1 MPALTSM
8 SSGTRAILLGAAV
21 AVFSVGLLGTGA
33 TPPQSTTRAL
43 VRGRATPTSESLY
56 RESWAVIIGI
66 DAYKR
71 WPRLTYAAADAR
83 AIRDALV
90 TRFQF
95 QPSHV
100 TLLLNEQATKA
111 NILEALGD
119 RLDQRRVHREDR
131 VFVFFAGHGAT
142 RALPSGGALGYIIP
156 VDADLEHYT
165 STAIS
170 MTNFRDISDQIPAKH
185 VLFVIDACYGGL
197 ALMRGGTAYR
207 DEVTRRVARQ
217 MLTAGGANEQVADN
231 GPRGHSIFT
240 WTLLQ
245 ALEGRADANRDGYV
259 TASEIYAFVGP
270 GVSELSKQTPAFG
283 WMAGSEGGDFV
294 FTLPPQTELL
304 DDQSAQLD
312 DDAIKLNA
320 EIERLRAEVAEKQR
334 RNEQL
339 KSELSSARS
348 NATATAP
355 PPGAASPA
363 APPVAT
369 PRAAAAASDRGMAL
383 FRERR
388 YAEALVAFQEAAALA
403 PNSVVD
409 VSNAG
414 YMYYK
419 LGKYE
424 EAVQW
429 LQRAIVIDPK
439 RAITYGNLGYSYIGL
454 KRYADARAALRK
466 YLELRSTGR
475 TADMVRATLKE
486 IEGK

>member
-1 MPALTSM
+1 MRA
-8 SSGTRAILLGAAV
+8 GARAILVGATA
-21 AVFSVGLLGTGA
+21 AVFSVGLLGAGGSL
-33 TPPQSTTRAL
+33 PQSATRAL
-43 VRGRATPTSESLY
+43 VRARATPAAESLY

-66 DAYKR
+66 DAYRR

-83 AIRDALV
+83 AIRELLV

-100 TLLLNEQATKA
+100 TLLLDEQATKA

-142 RALPSGGALGYIIP
+142 RALPNGGALGYIIP

-197 ALMRGGTAYR
+197 ALMRGGSAYR

-294 FTLPPQTELL
+294 FTLPPQAELL

-312 DDAIKLNA
+312 DEAIRLNA

-334 RNEQL
+334 RNEKL

-348 NATATAP
+348 GAAPAP
-355 PPGAASPA
+355 PPPA
-363 APPVAT
+363 PPPVAT

-403 PNSVVD
+403 PGSVVD

-419 LGKYE
+419 LGKYD

-429 LQRAIVIDPK
+429 LQRAIALDPG

-454 KRYADARAALRK
+454 KRYAEARAALRK
-466 YLELRSTGR
+466 YLALRPTGK
-475 TADMVRATLKE
+475 TADMVRTTLKE